1 MNEISPG
8 DGVPQFPLPPNN
20 GLQSDAPQAARA

>member
-1 MNEISPG
+1 MRLGQSGTVIDRK
-8 DGVPQFPLPPNN
+8 DGPNN